1 MVSMRPPGGSALAIQ
16 SVENPIAV
24 PISRMRFG
32 ATAVTRTRSRR
43 PDAGLTIGTPSA
55 RPVLSISSSTV
66 PKGAWTPS
74 RYWRSVSLMSMRRL
88 PAGEMIQGA
97 VPVPEPGR
105 LGQRAEKVRAGF
117 AHGRGQ
123 VFVTSEGGGDG
134 RREGAARAMGT
145 SSRDPGRAK
154 LMDTL
159 AVDQQIDD
167 RVLVRVATF
176 DHDRIRSKLHDG
188 ATGRHPVGLSP
199 DRDPSQDLGFG
210 NIGRHD
216 GGQRQQPPPKTGDRI
231 LAKAGIF

>member
-24 PISRMRFG
+24 LISRMRFG

-43 PDAGLTIGTPSA
+43 PAAWLTIGTPSA

-66 PKGAWTPS
+66 PNGAWTPS
-74 RYWRSVSLMSMRRL
+74 RYCRSTSVTCMRLL
-88 PAGEMIQGA
+88 PRRKMIQGA
-97 VPVPEPGR
+97 VPVPESGR
-105 LGQRAEKVRAGF
+105 LGQRAGKVCAGF

-123 VFVTSEGGGDG
+123 VFVTAEGGGDG
-134 RREGAARAMGT
+134 GREGAARAMGT
-145 SSRDPGRAK
+145 SGRDPGRAK

-176 DHDRIRSKLHDG
+176 DHDRMRSKLHDG
-188 ATGRHPVGLSP
+188 ATARHPVGLSP
-199 DRDPSQDLGFG
+199 DRDPS
-210 NIGRHD
+210 
-216 GGQRQQPPPKTGDRI
+216 
-231 LAKAGIF
+231 